1 MNVLVTGSAGFI
13 GSYLIKELLS
23 QNYNVTGIDNLN
35 DYYDVKLKKSR
46 LLNIENYVRE
56 SNIIKNYD
64 FIEADISNRDSF
76 FKALNNKKIDLV
88 VNLAAEAGVRYS
100 IENPNNF
107 IKSNIEGFLNVLE
120 LSKNVEIKHLLYA
133 SSSSIYGMNVNQKFS
148 ENDVS
153 DFPVSTYAATKKS
166 NELMAHTYS
175 HIYDIPTTGLRFFT
189 IYGPNGRPDM
199 AYFKFTKAILE
210 GKPIDVY
217 NEGNQSRD
225 YTYIDDLIKAIM
237 SLLEKPPGKI
247 DRNITGSNA
256 PFDIYNI
263 GNSTPVSLNYFIEC
277 IEKSCGKKAIK
288 NLLPH
293 QSGDVTTTLAD
304 MKKLNSAVN
313 FKASIDIE
321 EGINRFVKWYKEFY
335 NV

>member
-13 GSYLIKELLS
+13 GSYLVKELLS
-23 QNYNVTGIDNLN
+23 QNYNVIGIDNLN

-64 FIEADISNRDSF
+64 FIEADISNRDLF
-76 FKALNNKKIDLV
+76 FKALNNKEIDLV

-175 HIYDIPTTGLRFFT
+175 HIYNIPTTGLRFFT

-313 FKASIDIE
+313 FKASINIE

-335 NV
+335 YV

>member
-13 GSYLIKELLS
+13 GYHLIKILLAN
-23 QNYNVTGIDNLN
+23 NYSVIGIDNLN
-35 DYYDVKLKKSR
+35 DYYDVNLKHSR
-46 LLNIENYVRE
+46 LANINDHVRE
-56 SNIIKNYD
+56 SNIEKKYE
-64 FIEADISNRDSF
+64 FIETDISDRSAL
-76 FKALNNKKIDLV
+76 FKSLEDKNVDII

-107 IKSNIEGFLNVLE
+107 IKSNIEGFLNILE
-120 LSKNVEIKHLLYA
+120 YSKLVNVKHLLYA
-133 SSSSIYGMNVNQKFS
+133 SSSSIYGMNNNETFS
-148 ENDVS
+148 ENDVT

-217 NEGNQSRD
+217 NQGNQSRD
-225 YTYIDDLIKAIM
+225 YTYIDDLIEAIM
-237 SLLEKPPGKI
+237 CLIEKYPKKL
-247 DRNITGSNA
+247 DHSITGSKA
-256 PFDIYNI
+256 SFDIYNI
-263 GNSTPVSLNYFIEC
+263 GNSVPVSLNYFIEC

-304 MKKLNSAVN
+304 MDKLNSAIDFSAKVN
-313 FKASIDIE
+313 IE
-321 EGINRFVKWYKEFY
+321 EGIDKFVRWYRAFY

>member
-107 IKSNIEGFLNVLE
+107 IKSNIEV
-120 LSKNVEIKHLLYA
+120 
-133 SSSSIYGMNVNQKFS
+133 
-148 ENDVS
+148 
-153 DFPVSTYAATKKS
+153 
-166 NELMAHTYS
+166 
-175 HIYDIPTTGLRFFT
+175 DINW
-189 IYGPNGRPDM
+189 I
-199 AYFKFTKAILE
+199 
-210 GKPIDVY
+210 
-217 NEGNQSRD
+217 
-225 YTYIDDLIKAIM
+225 
-237 SLLEKPPGKI
+237 
-247 DRNITGSNA
+247 
-256 PFDIYNI
+256 
-263 GNSTPVSLNYFIEC
+263 
-277 IEKSCGKKAIK
+277 
-288 NLLPH
+288 
-293 QSGDVTTTLAD
+293 
-304 MKKLNSAVN
+304 
-313 FKASIDIE
+313 
-321 EGINRFVKWYKEFY
+321 
-335 NV
+335 

>member
-13 GSYLIKELLS
+13 GSYLVKELLA
-23 QNYNVTGIDNLN
+23 QDYNVIGVDNLN
-35 DYYDVKLKKSR
+35 DYYDVELKNSR
-46 LLNIENYVRE
+46 LLNIENYLRE
-56 SNIIKNYD
+56 SNTSKNYE
-64 FIEADISNRDSF
+64 FIQVDISDRDLLFS
-76 FKALNNKKIDLV
+76 ALNNKKIDII

-107 IKSNIEGFLNVLE
+107 IKSNIEGFLNILE
-120 LSKNVEIKHLLYA
+120 LSKTIEIKHLLYA
-133 SSSSIYGMNVNQKFS
+133 SSSSIYGMNINQMFS

-175 HIYDIPTTGLRFFT
+175 HIYNIPTTGLRFFT

-210 GKPIDVY
+210 GKAIDVY
-217 NEGNQSRD
+217 NKGNQSRD

-237 SLLEKPPGKI
+237 ALLEKSPSNLDGK
-247 DRNITGSNA
+247 ITGSKA
-256 PFDIYNI
+256 PFDVYNI

-293 QSGDVTTTLAD
+293 QSGDVTTTLANMD
-304 MKKLNSAVN
+304 KLKSEIN
-313 FKASIDIE
+313 FKASVKIE
-321 EGINRFVKWYKEFY
+321 EGIDRFVKWYKEFY